1 MLATLQEIVL
11 EEMTTLPIP
20 GAEVAIGATT
30 PITGKV
36 AHRILEETQLIRGP
50 APQIEAL
57 TPILD
62 HHPHEVA
69 ETPRDP
75 QEDLLGVALELR
87 EEAVEDNF

>member
-1 MLATLQEIVL
+1 MLAILQEIVL
-11 EEMTTLPIP
+11 EEMTTLPIL
-20 GAEVAIGATT
+20 GAEIATT

-36 AHRILEETQLIRGP
+36 AHRILEETQPIRGP
-50 APQIEAL
+50 ALQIEAL

-69 ETPRDP
+69 EAPRDP